1 MSNYLMHHGVKGM
14 KWGIRRY
21 QNKDGSL
28 TAEGRHRYKVD
39 SVGSTILRTF
49 ANGEVGQRLA
59 VSRNKGYRRDLKDIK
74 KEYKEQKKALNRRD
88 SNYKSDKAALKQQYK
103 QNKTD
108 ARIATA
114 DAIYGKQSHELNK
127 KIQSQSHGKTLAKT
141 LILGSYGSLHCDEA
155 KVDRKSSTGKALASG
170 IIANSANAA
179 TLGYMGMADSVIRRQ
194 R

>member
-1 MSNYLMHHGVKGM
+1 MSDYLIHHGTKGM
-14 KWGIRRY
+14 RWGIRRY

-28 TAEGRHRYKVD
+28 TAEGRQRYKVD
-39 SVGSTILRTF
+39 SVSSTILRTL

-74 KEYKEQKKALNRRD
+74 KDYKEQKKALNKHD
-88 SNYKSDKAALKQQYK
+88 ANYKKNAAALKQQYK
-103 QNKTD
+103 KNKTE

-114 DAIYGKQSHELNK
+114 DAIYGKQSHDLNR
-127 KIQSQSHGKTLAKT
+127 KIQTQSHGKTLAKT
-141 LILGSYGSLHCDEA
+141 LLLGSYGALHYDEA
-155 KVDRKSSTGKALASG
+155 KARGVSTGKAVAAGL
-170 IIANSANAA
+170 IATYANAA